1 MNLLKEYS
9 KSSTCNEQKDQST
22 AKMKKWMSALRF
34 VGSRLLRFAL
44 NNKPD
49 RSEHDANS
57 LLASKADGSQGVPL
71 GQGFRKR

>member
-49 RSEHDANS
+49 RSEHEAEFTERN
-57 LLASKADGSQGVPL
+57 KADGRAFVT
-71 GQGFRKR
+71 